1 MNGFMLVAL
10 LASVSTFSPGAR
22 SVQAPAGSDVR
33 FARYAI
39 SSIENAMDVL
49 PGEHMGAAAANVG
62 YALNH
67 ALPDHPCNASWHDA
81 QGQGISPTVD
91 EAMVFYSACN
101 LIQARALTLF
111 VPLILES
118 VPQHG

>member
-10 LASVSTFSPGAR
+10 LASVSTFPPGAR
-22 SVQAPAGSDVR
+22 VVQAPAGNDVR

-39 SSIENAMDVL
+39 SSIEDAMDVL

-67 ALPDHPCNASWHDA
+67 ALPDHPCSASWHDA

-101 LIQARALTLF
+101 LIQARALALF